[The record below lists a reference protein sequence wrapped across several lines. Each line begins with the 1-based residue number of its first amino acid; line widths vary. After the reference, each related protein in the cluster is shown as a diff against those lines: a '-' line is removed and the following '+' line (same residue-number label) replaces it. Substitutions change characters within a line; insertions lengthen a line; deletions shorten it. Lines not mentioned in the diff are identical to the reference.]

1 MKQLFVTLLRW
12 LGAPEFIIGDFVEE
26 FEQVVAENG
35 RFQANIW
42 FGQQLIRSIP
52 ALCQRRWQESM
63 KTLTKRDKQ
72 FFVFGSLALIPAL
85 MIGVTGSLH
94 SLFGIS
100 APMNNM
106 FDFVRSTPLLA
117 WLIHPAVILG
127 GLVVAFVLNA
137 LPVLHISLYNQDEAW
152 QGTISLRK
160 GYWLHLIVLG
170 TAVLFGL
177 IIFLYLLAENL

>member
-1 MKQLFVTLLRW
+1 M
-12 LGAPEFIIGDFVEE
+12 
-26 FEQVVAENG
+26 
-35 RFQANIW
+35 
-42 FGQQLIRSIP
+42 
-52 ALCQRRWQESM
+52 
-63 KTLTKRDKQ
+63 
-72 FFVFGSLALIPAL
+72 
-85 MIGVTGSLH
+85 
-94 SLFGIS
+94 
-100 APMNNM
+100 
-106 FDFVRSTPLLA
+106 

-137 LPVLHISLYNQDEAW
+137 LPVLHISLHNQDEAW